1 MKFGIT
7 GCSHSAGAFND
18 SKFNTSIDRNAGWVG
33 QLANIYPEHDFIL
46 FAKEG
51 TGSTHQEA
59 VLNYFISEQVDVAIL
74 QLTDSR
80 VSIGQNYY
88 RSPAEIY
95 ERPVPLSH
103 VEYASSEFI
112 LQSKTKNLR
121 VCDYDRFWQLCCSV
135 EYTDYITNFKKHY
148 PSRPHWM
155 FFRDSY
161 KNFDLYNNPCFQKYT
176 LESKML
182 QDNFNYWMMMLD
194 WYDSR
199 FKHFFVLDWCAD
211 YYNFTK
217 FKKIAR
223 RDWKESVLDFFIRQL
238 QDRNNLTRNQSLAVA
253 NRLMEA
259 YGGHLNADQQSDML
273 THHILRNPRLL
284 SLLDS

>member
-1 MKFGIT
+1 MLAVSSYSKAKRKICGCVIMIGFG
-7 GCSHSAGAFND
+7 SYVVLW
-18 SKFNTSIDRNAGWVG
+18 NTLI
-33 QLANIYPEHDFIL
+33 
-46 FAKEG
+46 
-51 TGSTHQEA
+51 
-59 VLNYFISEQVDVAIL
+59 IS
-74 QLTDSR
+74 LT
-80 VSIGQNYY
+80 
-88 RSPAEIY
+88 
-95 ERPVPLSH
+95 L
-103 VEYASSEFI
+103 
-112 LQSKTKNLR
+112 
-121 VCDYDRFWQLCCSV
+121 
-135 EYTDYITNFKKHY
+135 KKHY